1 MKRRNTMERNSGN
14 RFFDLDQVQE
24 FLPVS
29 KTVLRREINR
39 GHLRAYK
46 IGGKF
51 YIREPDIKTY
61 LESALVVSS
70 VGDAPI
76 WATPLGSLEI

>member
-1 MKRRNTMERNSGN
+1 MESNSGN

-51 YIREPDIKTY
+51 YIREPDLRVY

-70 VGDAPI
+70 VGNAPT
-76 WATPLGSLEI
+76 WATPLGPLEI

>member
-1 MKRRNTMERNSGN
+1 MESNSGN
-14 RFFDLDQVQE
+14 RFFDLDQLQE

-39 GHLRAYK
+39 GHLRARK

-51 YIREPDIKTY
+51 YVSDMDLKCY
-61 LESALVVSS
+61 LDSTLVV
-70 VGDAPI
+70 VQ
-76 WATPLGSLEI
+76 